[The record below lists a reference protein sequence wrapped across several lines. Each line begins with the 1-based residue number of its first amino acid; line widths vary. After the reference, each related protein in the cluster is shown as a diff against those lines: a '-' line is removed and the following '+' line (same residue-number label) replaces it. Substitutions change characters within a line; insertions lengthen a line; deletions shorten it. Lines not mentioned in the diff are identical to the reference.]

1 MCRVGFL
8 CALFLCAFC
17 AGGGSFSL
25 AWAEDDAAHSYF
37 QGLRYLKQK
46 QWKEA
51 DIALAQTFS
60 LLEKKQAPKGRPAD
74 LLTLGRCDVLFLRAQ
89 AAEGEKDAQK
99 MCRMLSEAQQR
110 LRTVPAEWTAWSVNP
125 VLPSRMEQARLMFQR
140 CVTIET
146 TISFRLDPPLAKAEA
161 WLSPK
166 IGSPPRWTPI
176 LGPLSLL
183 QDHVKLRATSE
194 GYEPFEKVLPI
205 RRWHPQQFT
214 IHLKALPNPTTR
226 PNLRVALVRRPPPPP
241 KEAIPVT
248 WIVGGVAIGVV
259 LVAGTVAGG
268 ILLARVLQEDQSK
281 KTNVKIEH
289 SAF

>member
-8 CALFLCAFC
+8 CGLFVWAFFT
-17 AGGGSFSL
+17 GGGDSL

-46 QWKEA
+46 QWNEA
-51 DIALAQTFS
+51 DIALARTFS

-89 AAEGEKDAQK
+89 AAEGQKDAQK
-99 MCRMLSEAQQR
+99 MCRLLDEAQRR
-110 LRTVPAEWTAWSVNP
+110 LRTVPVEWTAWSVNP
-125 VLPSRMEQARLMFQR
+125 VLPSRMEQARVMFQR
-140 CVTIET
+140 CDAIET
-146 TISFRLDPPLAKAEA
+146 TISLRLEPALAKAEA

-166 IGSPPRWTPI
+166 IGSPPRWLPI

-183 QDHVKLRATSE
+183 QDRVKLRAAAE

-205 RRWHPQQFT
+205 RRWHPQAFT
-214 IHLKALPNPTTR
+214 IQLKALPNPTTR
-226 PNLRVALVRRPPPPP
+226 PNPRVALVRRPPPPP
-241 KEAIPVT
+241 KQAIPVT

-259 LVAGTVAGG
+259 VVVGAVVGG
-268 ILLARVLQEDQSK
+268 VLLAQVFQDRSG